1 MKCPSCGAD
10 MKGNTVCSSCGKSI
24 EDLSHG
30 IEVEYKDFKVSELL
44 EIRTKDHQPA
54 RSEKSE
60 PEKAGERDLA
70 DEPRKTGAP
79 RHEETGTAEETGRYR
94 PGIHEGRKFSPFLLA
109 LVFFLLALVASA
121 FLLWHLFTR

>member
-10 MKGNTVCSSCGKSI
+10 MKGKTVCSSCEKSI

-60 PEKAGERDLA
+60 PEKA
-70 DEPRKTGAP
+70 GAP